1 MNDNDN
7 DAAIGQENTS
17 CHNSIIIVD
26 QNSITARYDV
36 ETFTFYHWNGDNDC
50 SVMNNDD
57 VVVVVDEM
65 RMEPQPQPQ
74 QLPLGMTPAVTVD
87 MQYATTTQGGN
98 IVSTDHDVTGI
109 LIWPATYLLCQF
121 LILEQQQEELQKVE
135 PRDDHH
141 HRTILE
147 LGCGCGMVGAV
158 YMKYHLQSQR
168 AQQKVLWVSTDMD
181 ETALELCHQNLVRN
195 GILQQVSGCRR
206 NQSQQ
211 DGCAIFSNEVMST
224 AGTCCCVR
232 KLTWGNASDVQQ
244 LLHQR
249 QGWDDG
255 SDSDTSS
262 RRRRRRRRRGGEHH
276 TKKFDLIVAA
286 DIIYPSTCQGQV
298 LSKLFETLDAL
309 LTTAENGTCC
319 YISFCNR
326 DRTYTTIQALLAA
339 ASRAGFAIST
349 VPSTHPI
356 YHPALRRKLPPLLD
370 AQILILQRVP
380 PTTTATTINERLG
393 STNCSI
399 FPGLHDAI
407 QRQQRKQ
414 QQREQQL
421 AGAADISEDEWDAPP
436 IDCFL

>member
-1 MNDNDN
+1 MNEET
-7 DAAIGQENTS
+7 ICQENTS
-17 CHNSIIIVD
+17 CNNSIIVD
-26 QNSITARYDV
+26 QNCITARYDV
-36 ETFTFYHWNGDNDC
+36 ETFTFYHWDGGDC
-50 SVMNNDD
+50 SVNNNDD
-57 VVVVVDEM
+57 VVVVPVDEMMMM

-74 QLPLGMTPAVTVD
+74 LPLGTTPPAVTVD
-87 MQYATTTQGGN
+87 MQYATTTKGGN

-121 LILEQQQEELQKVE
+121 LILEQQQQQQ
-135 PRDDHH
+135 PRDDH

-195 GILQQVSGCRR
+195 GILKQVSGYR
-206 NQSQQ
+206 NHTLQ
-211 DGCAIFSNEVMST
+211 DSCATFSNEVLSA

-262 RRRRRRRRRGGEHH
+262 RPRGDSDHH

-309 LTTAENGTCC
+309 LTTAENGTC

-339 ASRAGFAIST
+339 ASQAGFAIST

-356 YHPALRRKLPPLLD
+356 YQPALRRKLPPLLD

-380 PTTTATTINERLG
+380 PTTTTTATTINERLG

-407 QRQQRKQ
+407 QRKQKRKQ
-414 QQREQQL
+414 QQREQQPT
-421 AGAADISEDEWDAPP
+421 GAADISEDEWDAPP